1 MDREGASG
9 RLQDPA
15 NPRAGALGK
24 APAKSTIPRQ
34 ACGALM
40 LACLMNEDGDKQ
52 RSDGPELFA
61 RAAALIR
68 QAYGDSAFTLGDVAV
83 ELGVSVRQ
91 LQRVFAEVG
100 ETTFRDFLED
110 VRMRRARELL
120 ARGEYPSRRVAE
132 HVGYRGGAAFRKSV
146 QALPRV
152 RALRVPRGAR
162 SVMSYVPPREL
173 GSPRNVQ
180 LCLRKIT
187 SHHC

>member
-1 MDREGASG
+1 MIVDMGSFERFVDREGASG

-15 NPRAGALGK
+15 NPRARRPRK
-24 APAKSTIPRQ
+24 APAKRAIPRQ

-40 LACLMNEDGDKQ
+40 LACSMSHDGDKQ

-68 QAYGDSAFTLGDVAV
+68 QAYGDPAFTLGDVAV

-110 VRMRRARELL
+110 VRMSRARELL
-120 ARGEYPSRRVAE
+120 ATGEYPSRRIAE
-132 HVGYRGGAAFRKSV
+132 HVGYRGGAGFRKG
-146 QALPRV
+146 L
-152 RALRVPRGAR
+152 
-162 SVMSYVPPREL
+162 
-173 GSPRNVQ
+173 
-180 LCLRKIT
+180 
-187 SHHC
+187 